1 VPTHSELREQLA
13 DACRVLFRLH
23 LVDYMGHCSARIP
36 GTEHVLIKPR
46 HSLHIRSQD
55 RLRPQDMAVIDL
67 DGHHVDGPYPPPGE
81 RFIHT
86 RIYRARPAVQA
97 VVHTH
102 QPMATVMGIGNAPI
116 LPVLHVGGELVE
128 TPAPVWPCAKLVT
141 NDELGDELA
150 RAMGDHPVVLLQGHG
165 VASAAATLAEAA
177 LQAIHL
183 EQLAEANWRVL
194 AMGRQ
199 PRVIPADELQQRASS
214 GVGWEVRWAYYR
226 ELAGCDDDA
235 ETDERPETT

>member
-1 VPTHSELREQLA
+1 
-13 DACRVLFRLH
+13 
-23 LVDYMGHCSARIP
+23 MGHCSVRLP

-55 RLRPQDMAVIDL
+55 RVRPEDMAVIDL
-67 DGHHVDGPYPPPGE
+67 DGAHVAGPYPPPGE

-86 RIYRARPAVQA
+86 CIYRARPDVQA
-97 VVHTH
+97 VAHTH
-102 QPMATVMGIGNAPI
+102 QPMATAMSIGSAPI
-116 LPVLHVGGELVE
+116 LPVLHVGGELVQ
-128 TPAPVWPCAKLVT
+128 TPLPMWPCAKLVT
-141 NDELGDELA
+141 SDALGDDLA
-150 RAMGDHPVVLLQGHG
+150 RALGQHALVLLQGHG
-165 VASAAATLAEAA
+165 VASAAASLPEAV

-199 PRVIPADELQQRASS
+199 PRVIPPDELEQRAAT

-226 ELAGCDDDA
+226 ELAGCD
-235 ETDERPETT
+235 ER